1 MPALENE
8 VAKGATALF
17 KYVDYIY
24 DLLIK
29 WGVSPSLSAFL
40 DEIISVSLLILMAYL
55 TNLFARVILYRVV
68 VRFTHLTPVKW
79 DDALVE
85 HKVLKHLVRIIPG
98 IIVNIAAPLA
108 LRSDLA
114 IDIMQ
119 KIAQVFIVITL
130 LNAIA
135 AATRAFTQVFS
146 KMDKYANKP
155 IKVVFQIITVIS
167 YFIGGIVILSIL
179 INQSFVALFTAMGAS
194 MAILML
200 IFKDSILGFVAGW
213 QLSLNDMLRPGDW
226 ITMPKY
232 GADGDVEEI
241 SLYSVKV
248 RNFDKTITTIPP
260 YSLVSDSFQNWRG
273 MQESDGRRA
282 KRSVLIDMNSIKFCT
297 PEMLEKY
304 KKIVYLKEYIEKTEA
319 EIEKYNKENH
329 IDNSILANGRRQT
342 NIGVFRAYL
351 NAYLNNHPMVNDNII
366 TMVRQLQPTEKGIP
380 IELYFF
386 ISDKNWVNYENI
398 QSDIF
403 DHVLAIVPQ
412 FDLKIFQY
420 PSGSLQSNAGGKSDV
435 GNAPFI
441 AFEDQEQ
448 KG

>member
-8 VAKGATALF
+8 VTKGATALF
-17 KYVDYIY
+17 KFADIIY
-24 DLLIK
+24 DMLIK
-29 WGVSPSLSAFL
+29 WGVSPSLSTIL
-40 DEIISVSLLILMAYL
+40 DEIISVGLIILLAYL
-55 TNLFARVILYRVV
+55 TNLFARVILYRIV
-68 VRFTHLTPVKW
+68 VRFARLTPVKW
-79 DDALVE
+79 DDALVD

-98 IIVNIAAPLA
+98 IIVSLAAPLA

-114 IDIMQ
+114 VEIMQ
-119 KIAQVFIVITL
+119 RIAQIFIVVTL

-135 AATRAFTQVFS
+135 AASRAFTQVFS
-146 KMDKYANKP
+146 GMKKYANKP
-155 IKVVFQIITVIS
+155 IKVVFQIITVLA

-260 YSLVSDSFQNWRG
+260 YSLVSESFQNWRG
-273 MQESDGRRA
+273 MQESGGRRA
-282 KRSVLIDMNSIKFCT
+282 KRSVLIDMSSIKFCT
-297 PEMLEKY
+297 PEMIEKY
-304 KKIVYLKEYIEKTEA
+304 KKIAYLREYIENTEKD
-319 EIEKYNKENH
+319 IEKYNKENNT
-329 IDNSILANGRRQT
+329 DNSVLVNGRRQT

-351 NAYLNNHPMVNDNII
+351 NAYLNNHPMVNKDII

-412 FDLKIFQY
+412 FDLRIFQY
-420 PSGSLQSNAGGKSDV
+420 PSGSLQSST
-435 GNAPFI
+435 GNSGTGNPPFI
-441 AFEDQEQ
+441 AFEEQ
-448 KG
+448 DHKE

>member
-1 MPALENE
+1 
-8 VAKGATALF
+8 
-17 KYVDYIY
+17 
-24 DLLIK
+24 
-29 WGVSPSLSAFL
+29 
-40 DEIISVSLLILMAYL
+40 
-55 TNLFARVILYRVV
+55 
-68 VRFTHLTPVKW
+68 
-79 DDALVE
+79 
-85 HKVLKHLVRIIPG
+85 
-98 IIVNIAAPLA
+98 
-108 LRSDLA
+108 
-114 IDIMQ
+114 
-119 KIAQVFIVITL
+119 
-130 LNAIA
+130 
-135 AATRAFTQVFS
+135 
-146 KMDKYANKP
+146 
-155 IKVVFQIITVIS
+155 
-167 YFIGGIVILSIL
+167 
-179 INQSFVALFTAMGAS
+179 
-194 MAILML
+194 
-200 IFKDSILGFVAGW
+200 
-213 QLSLNDMLRPGDW
+213 
-226 ITMPKY
+226 MPKY